1 MKKDIIKKNYLTP
14 NLERVL
20 LDHEISLTLDSS
32 MTPFSDPILTAPLMD
47 TPLLGTDPVLLGL

>member
-20 LDHEISLTLDSS
+20 LDQEISLTLDSS
-32 MTPFSDPILTAPLMD
+32 TTPFTDPVLTAPLMD
-47 TPLLGTDPVLLGL
+47 SPVMGTDPVLLGL